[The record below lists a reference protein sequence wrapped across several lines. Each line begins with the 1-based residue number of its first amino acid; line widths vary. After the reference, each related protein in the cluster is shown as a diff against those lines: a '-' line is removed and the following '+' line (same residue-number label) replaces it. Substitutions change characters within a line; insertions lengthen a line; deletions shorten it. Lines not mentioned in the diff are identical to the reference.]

1 MTGCANY
8 EVQFLQRLHSI
19 NIGKSILHCKLFFSS
34 NKEAL
39 FHNKEKIEKQECFFV
54 WALKTTHWLFQLTTP
69 LPSRNAQTK
78 FFLCKTSLV
87 CQISIVWSC
96 FLEHGAILGVAS
108 YEKCP
113 PHKVTLTLEASLS
126 FPFLLSTPTLNTNID
141 MVFAKIWH
149 SACVSSRN
157 THGSRVK
164 GKSSLLLDRP
174 RHPGVL
180 ALEGGK
186 VRKDFPQNI
195 FPSVDTS
202 PPIAFLFH
210 YGENISPKAVIAASV
225 PIDHKGCE
233 ITSQN
238 HLIARDRRRATIHKI
253 IGKYLMNRRR

>member
-1 MTGCANY
+1 MLLCLSSENNSLTISIDNPPT
-8 EVQFLQRLHSI
+8 LQQ
-19 NIGKSILHCKLFFSS
+19 CPD
-34 NKEAL
+34 
-39 FHNKEKIEKQECFFV
+39 KI
-54 WALKTTHWLFQLTTP
+54 
-69 LPSRNAQTK
+69 
-78 FFLCKTSLV
+78 FLCKTSLV

-96 FLEHGAILGVAS
+96 FLDHGAILGVAS

-180 ALEGGK
+180 ALVGGK

-253 IGKYLMNRRR
+253 IGKYFMNRRR